1 MSRRK
6 AFSVIDLLLGCI
18 VIFSL
23 FMYFLPTIKSYS
35 KRPIDKNVPS
45 VEEQVNQQI
54 QDVSNLR
61 QRAED
66 QNRKMLEQIN
76 Y

>member
-1 MSRRK
+1 MNKRS

-18 VIFSL
+18 IIFSL

-35 KRPIDKNVPS
+35 KRPIDKNVPT

-66 QNRKMLEQIN
+66 QNRRMLEQMN